1 MVSGTPDDLTAVLH
15 AVRDGDAEA
24 EQVLFERVYDEL
36 RRIAHGRI
44 RREHHNLTLLQTND
58 LVHEAYLRLV
68 RKDGASFENRNHFF
82 GAAVEAMRR
91 ILVEY
96 ARKRDALRRGGGAMK
111 VTLPDDLE
119 GPKLSFEILTL
130 NRALDR
136 LVEFRPRAARV
147 VGYRKL
153 LGMTVGE
160 TAELLRVSPRTVND
174 DLKFANAWLRREI
187 AGSSGDERTD
197 AT

>member
-1 MVSGTPDDLTAVLH
+1 
-15 AVRDGDAEA
+15 
-24 EQVLFERVYDEL
+24 
-36 RRIAHGRI
+36 
-44 RREHHNLTLLQTND
+44 
-58 LVHEAYLRLV
+58 
-68 RKDGASFENRNHFF
+68 
-82 GAAVEAMRR
+82 
-91 ILVEY
+91 
-96 ARKRDALRRGGGAMK
+96 MK

-119 GPKLSFEILTL
+119 GPKLSFEILAL

-187 AGSSGDERTD
+187 VGSSGDERTD